1 MKVRVEYD
9 TKFVILYQKGIFYLI
24 IGVAD
29 RHWFQNI
36 SYGYDAGDGGG
47 GGES

>member
-9 TKFVILYQKGIFYLI
+9 TKFVLLYQKGILYLN

-47 GGES
+47 GES

>member
-1 MKVRVEYD
+1 MDHFIRRHEGCSIISKG
-9 TKFVILYQKGIFYLI
+9 ILYLN

-29 RHWFQNI
+29 RHWFQDI
-36 SYGYDAGDGGG
+36 SYGYDTGGGG